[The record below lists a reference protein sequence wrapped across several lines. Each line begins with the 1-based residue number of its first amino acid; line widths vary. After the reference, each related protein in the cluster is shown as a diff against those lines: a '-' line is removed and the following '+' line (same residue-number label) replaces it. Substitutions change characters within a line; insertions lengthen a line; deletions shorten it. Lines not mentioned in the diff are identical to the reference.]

1 MTAKSLVRWIVMVWP
16 RRLTVLLV
24 LLAAAIGAA
33 PAEAA
38 KRKVPFGFF
47 GTVFGNSQA
56 NRISDAELDAQM
68 AKMARS
74 GVESV
79 RFGFQWADAE
89 PQRGVYDFAK
99 YDRVVAAAAR
109 HGMGIL
115 PIVHASPQWASSEPD
130 RSDFQLWAPTDP
142 NLYADFMRVLIQR
155 YGPRGSFWA
164 TSGSPKIPIR
174 TWMVW
179 NEPAADFFWASRP
192 WPSKYVQL
200 LRPAYR
206 AIKATDRGATVL
218 LGSVAGVSG
227 SDPWDQVRAMYRA
240 GAKGYFDAIPAHFF
254 SSASTVR
261 VTADQT
267 LELVRLL
274 HREVRRAGDRKRKIW
289 FTELTWTAAQ
299 GKIPRSELRGFETT
313 PKGQAARLRTVF
325 SRLVKERKRRR
336 IGPIYWYS
344 WASEYVPQLV
354 GGAGAVTFQYAGL
367 NKIDGVNFTSL
378 PLLRTY
384 TDTVAR
390 FEGCRKTSNARRCR

>member
-1 MTAKSLVRWIVMVWP
+1 MVWP
-16 RRLTVLLV
+16 RGLAVLLV
-24 LLAAAIGAA
+24 TGALVAAAIAAA
-33 PAEAA
+33 PAQAA
-38 KRKVPFGFF
+38 KRQVPFGFF
-47 GTVFGNSQA
+47 GTVLGNSQA
-56 NRISDAELDAQM
+56 SSISDAELDAQM

-79 RFGFQWADAE
+79 RFGFQWSTAE
-89 PQRGVYDFAK
+89 PERGTYDFAL

-115 PIVHASPQWASSEPD
+115 PIVHETPRWASPRPRHD
-130 RSDFQLWAPTDP
+130 DFRLWAPRNP
-142 NLYADFMRVLIQR
+142 RSYAGFMRVLIRR

-164 TSGSPKIPIR
+164 RSGSPKVPIR

-179 NEPAADFFWASRP
+179 NEPAADFFFASRP
-192 WPSKYVQL
+192 WARSYVRL

-227 SDPWDQVRAMYRA
+227 SDPWGQVRAMYRA
-240 GAKGYFDAIPAHFF
+240 GAKGYFDAIPVHFF

-261 VTADQT
+261 VTTTQT

-274 HREVRRAGDRKRKIW
+274 HNEVRRAGDRKRRLW

-299 GKIPRSELRGFETT
+299 GRIPRSELRGFETT
-313 PKGQAARLRTVF
+313 PRGQAARLKAVF
-325 SRLVKERKRRR
+325 SRLAGERKRLR

-367 NKIDGVNFTSL
+367 NKIEDGNFTSM

-384 TDTVAR
+384 TETVAR
-390 FEGCRKTSNARRCR
+390 FAGCRKTSNARRCR